1 MKKTI
6 SYKLSYV
13 YLALF
18 ADRLLPVFYFISI
31 KIITTVINSNV
42 ACVNGRLMSII
53 QLTQQDFTKITNGQ
67 LDATYMAYW
76 SPLEVATTVDKR
88 DEGYLRP
95 VPVPAAT
102 AAAAAALGSAMYVG
116 WMKPPAVSAAPCN
129 AATEQQWTIHSTTDR
144 MLIDL
149 ARCRIVY
156 WRTVRT

>member
-67 LDATYMAYW
+67 LDATYMAY
-76 SPLEVATTVDKR
+76 
-88 DEGYLRP
+88 
-95 VPVPAAT
+95 
-102 AAAAAALGSAMYVG
+102 
-116 WMKPPAVSAAPCN
+116 
-129 AATEQQWTIHSTTDR
+129 
-144 MLIDL
+144 
-149 ARCRIVY
+149 
-156 WRTVRT
+156 